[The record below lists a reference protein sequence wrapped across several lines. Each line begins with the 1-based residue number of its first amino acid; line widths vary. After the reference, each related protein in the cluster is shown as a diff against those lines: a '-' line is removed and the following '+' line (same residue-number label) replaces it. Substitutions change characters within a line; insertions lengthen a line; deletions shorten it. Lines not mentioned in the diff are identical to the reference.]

1 MRVQPTALNGLALP
15 LEDRAARFLPKLK
28 LSRSLRSPW
37 SRLNG
42 LRNLDFSRLLQ
53 SAPSVWLFSRL
64 HPAASRWLLGLAG
77 TAYFAM
83 DQAKRGRVLASLEAF
98 LDTEAGQDH
107 VMHLWRRV
115 RAGIVDHYH
124 EKLMMGFK
132 PLDSLQELMAK
143 RLKIEGKKILA
154 EAHAQGRG
162 VIMVTGHFGAVEFIP
177 LSLAMQGYPLTTMVH
192 CKSQGLRQALE
203 YKASLFNTNLLDP
216 KSESVLFRALRAL
229 KQGRVLITQCDELD
243 CWRPYP
249 NQMID
254 FLGLRSGL
262 DRSLDLL
269 ARKSRSPVVFGLMH
283 REPRRR
289 YRLKLHQVAAP
300 QTAARGQVARACLDL
315 LSQNIMQEPQA
326 WYEWAK
332 LIRLIN
338 DVPPVADQHHK
349 PVRPPSEAA
358 T

>member
-1 MRVQPTALNGLALP
+1 MRLQPTTLSGLALP
-15 LEDRAARFLPKLK
+15 IEDKAPRPLPKLEWSLK
-28 LSRSLRSPW
+28 PLLSHLAIR
-37 SRLNG
+37 
-42 LRNLDFSRLLQ
+42 RNLDFSRLLQ
-53 SAPSVWLFSRL
+53 SPPSVWLFSRL
-64 HPAASRWLLGLAG
+64 HPSASRLLLGMAG
-77 TAYFAM
+77 RAYFSL
-83 DQAKRGRVLASLEAF
+83 DHSKRDRIMTSLEAF
-98 LDTEAGQDH
+98 LGPEASQDQ
-107 VMHLWRRV
+107 VMRLWNSV

-132 PLDSLQELMAK
+132 PLDSLQALMNK
-143 RLKIEGKKILA
+143 RLTVEGDHVLA

-177 LSLAMQGYPLTTMVH
+177 LSLAMLGYPLTTMVH
-192 CKSQGLRQALE
+192 CKSQVLREALE

-216 KSESVLFRALRAL
+216 KSESVLFRALQAL
-229 KQGRVLITQCDELD
+229 KEGRVLITQCDELD

-254 FLGLRSGL
+254 FLGMESGL

-283 REPRRR
+283 RAPRRR
-289 YRLKLHQVAAP
+289 YRLRLHQVGIP
-300 QTAARGQVARACLDL
+300 EKAARGQVGRACLDL
-315 LSQNIMQEPQA
+315 LCQNIKHEPQA

-338 DVPPVADQHHK
+338 DVPPVVNQRHE
-349 PVRPPSEAA
+349 PVRAPSEAA
-358 T
+358 A